1 VAFALICAVPHL
13 PHLIA
18 MKVWGVKAARAVP
31 PLIGGAFKS
40 KDRGTF
46 WNRRSSAGVVVQIN
60 NYTVTKDILLCD

>member
-1 VAFALICAVPHL
+1 
-13 PHLIA
+13 

-46 WNRRSSAGVVVQIN
+46 WNRRSSAGVVVQSN
-60 NYTVTKDILLCD
+60 NYTVTKDLLYVIEQCVVSDRRGRE